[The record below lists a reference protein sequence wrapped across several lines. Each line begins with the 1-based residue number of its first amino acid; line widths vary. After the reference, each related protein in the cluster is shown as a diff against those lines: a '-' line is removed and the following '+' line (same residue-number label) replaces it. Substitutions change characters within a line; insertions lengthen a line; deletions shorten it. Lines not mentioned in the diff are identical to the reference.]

1 MKNIFEKIL
10 SRSSVVEEDKQEEIP
25 KNSEIGRL
33 EKPAKVILEKI
44 LGNIERGEYDL
55 IIGADASGRVPTL
68 VFKKFI
74 DYVYKKLGY
83 QTAKTIFLA
92 GAGMGLKTA
101 SEKYKSFLK
110 NKQGGER
117 VYRKI

>member
-1 MKNIFEKIL
+1 MKNNFEKTL
-10 SRSSVVEEDKQEEIP
+10 PGGPGFKKNKETKKLENPEID
-25 KNSEIGRL
+25 RL
-33 EKPAKVILEKI
+33 EKPTEVILEKI